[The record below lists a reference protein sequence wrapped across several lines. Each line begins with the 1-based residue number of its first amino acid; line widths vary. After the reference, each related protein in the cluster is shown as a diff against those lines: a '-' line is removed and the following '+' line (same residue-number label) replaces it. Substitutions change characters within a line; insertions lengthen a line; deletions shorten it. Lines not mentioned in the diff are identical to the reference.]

1 MNAEQPTD
9 RGGNPGKI
17 GPVFGEQLSQMGSA
31 LKKSGLRGRI
41 IGLSASLLVI
51 ILATAYGQ
59 VALNRWNVPFYDAIQ
74 RRDLAGF
81 LHQLQ
86 VFAMIAGALLLLNV
100 MQTYVEKMISL
111 TMRRG
116 ITQDLIRQWL
126 TGHRAYRLAAESELG
141 VNPDQRLQE
150 DARVLAE
157 MSTALSI
164 GFVQSGIL
172 LASFIGVLWTVSGDF
187 SLRWKGEI
195 VPLPGYMVWAAFLY
209 AGLASAIIGLVGHR
223 LVGLNAE
230 RNAREADFRTALMR
244 TSEHLGAI
252 ALAGGEE
259 REART
264 IGQRLEAVLA
274 ILARI
279 IAAQLGLKWVSS
291 GFGWLSHVAP
301 IIIASPIYF
310 AGDLSFGG
318 LMMAVGAFNQVISAL
333 RWYMDNFA
341 NIAIWRAAL
350 QRVTALRLGLQ
361 QMDHLSANESGLAY
375 EKSQGGEIRIDGL
388 VVPPLG
394 EGAAAPGGVRLA
406 DGSLHIAPGERVL
419 ITGNHGANHHALF
432 LALAG
437 LDRRGAGR
445 IALPGQGRIFFMPE
459 DNYLPEGM
467 LREAL
472 AYPDPPSRG
481 HDKRLIRSLDRVG
494 LERLSGELDR
504 VARWH
509 RTLDGEDR
517 IRLLFAQMIY
527 RRPRA
532 VIMEDLL
539 EGIDPA
545 VATALCEALLG
556 EVKGTVVYIGHSQLF
571 AEMAAARIVKVLP

>member
-1 MNAEQPTD
+1 MSADQPTD
-9 RGGNPGKI
+9 AGGTPIKTEPG
-17 GPVFGEQLSQMGSA
+17 FGEQLSQMGSA
-31 LKKSGLRGRI
+31 LRQSGRRGRVI
-41 IGLSASLLVI
+41 ALGVSLLGI

-81 LHQLQ
+81 LDQLK

-100 MQTYVEKMISL
+100 IQTYVEKMISL

-116 ITQDLIRQWL
+116 ITEDLIRQWL
-126 TGHRAYRLAAESELG
+126 KGHRAYRLSVDSDLG
-141 VNPDQRLQE
+141 INPDQRLQE

-172 LASFIGVLWTVSGDF
+172 LASFIGVLWTVSGNF
-187 SLRWKGEI
+187 SLRWNGQI

-244 TSEHLGAI
+244 TNEHLGAI
-252 ALAGGEE
+252 ALAGGEA
-259 REART
+259 REARA

-274 ILARI
+274 ILRRI
-279 IAAQLGLKWVSS
+279 IGAQLGLKWVSS

-310 AGDLSFGG
+310 AGNLSFGG

-350 QRVTALRLGLQ
+350 QRVTALRRGLERVDQ
-361 QMDHLSANESGLAY
+361 AATDDTQLVY
-375 EKSQGGEIRIDGL
+375 EKSPTGEIRLEAL
-388 VVPPLG
+388 VIPPLG
-394 EGAAAPGGVRLA
+394 QGASEIGGVRLA
-406 DGSLHIAPGERVL
+406 EGSLHVAPGERVL

-437 LDRRGAGR
+437 LDRRGTGL
-445 IALPGQGRIFFMPE
+445 IALPSSGRIFFMPE

-481 HDKRLIRSLDRVG
+481 HDKRLEKSLRRVG
-494 LERLSGELDR
+494 LERLCSELDR

-509 RTLDGEDR
+509 RILDGEDR

-545 VATALCEALLG
+545 LAATLCAALLD
-556 EVKGTVVYIGHSQLF
+556 EIRGTVIYIGHSQLF
-571 AEMAAARIVKVLP
+571 AEKAAARIVKVLP